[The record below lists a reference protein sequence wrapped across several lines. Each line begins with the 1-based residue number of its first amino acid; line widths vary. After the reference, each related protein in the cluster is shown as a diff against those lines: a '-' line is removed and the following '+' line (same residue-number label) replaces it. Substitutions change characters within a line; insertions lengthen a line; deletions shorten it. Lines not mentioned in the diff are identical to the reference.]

1 MTHQLGEFGMDLEVV
16 ERIRGSIVGLAVCD
30 AVGTTLEFRP
40 PGSFEPITDMVGG
53 GPFNLLPGQVCC
65 PVHR

>member
-1 MTHQLGEFGMDLEVV
+1 MDLGVV

-40 PGSFEPITDMVGG
+40 PGSFEPITDMAGG

-65 PVHR
+65 CVHR